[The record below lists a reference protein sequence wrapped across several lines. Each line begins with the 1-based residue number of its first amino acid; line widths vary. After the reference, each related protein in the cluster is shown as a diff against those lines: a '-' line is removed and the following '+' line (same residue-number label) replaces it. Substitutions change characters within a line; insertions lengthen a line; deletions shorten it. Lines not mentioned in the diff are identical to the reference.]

1 MLIVTVDFT
10 TLPEDREFALATLQ
24 AEALIVRALK
34 GNLGYRVHVDPDD
47 AGGLR
52 LTHHWTDAPSFA
64 AYRTTSGFRS
74 VGEALFPKMVG
85 KPVTAVYEATSDMT

>member
-10 TLPEDREFALATLQ
+10 TLPEDREFALATLR
-24 AEALIVRALK
+24 AEAPIVRALK
-34 GNLGYRVHVDPDD
+34 GNLGYKLHLDPDVP
-47 AGGLR
+47 GGLR

-64 AYRTTSGFRS
+64 AYRATPGFRS

-85 KPVTAVYEATSDMT
+85 KPATAVYEATLQMT